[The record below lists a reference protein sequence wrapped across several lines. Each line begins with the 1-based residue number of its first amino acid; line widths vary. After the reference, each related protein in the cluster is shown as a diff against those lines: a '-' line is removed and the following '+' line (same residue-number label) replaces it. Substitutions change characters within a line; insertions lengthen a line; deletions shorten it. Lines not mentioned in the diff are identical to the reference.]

1 MEPIF
6 TKPDLPRYTQRRF
19 PPYRYLPFQAGDSL
33 PHPRNDPT
41 GHSYHQDE
49 EYLPRFNPGEWRTC
63 ETYLYGIDLFNHGYW
78 WEAHEAFE
86 AVWLAS
92 GQRSTQCGIFVQGLI
107 QLAGAQL
114 KRFIGEP
121 RGAKSLTRSGSDKL
135 STVKG
140 LYLGIAV
147 ESFVEDAQRCLREDC
162 SEFPRIELDFASQEE
177 NMYQEIIRFWFEELE
192 PAQWWVKD
200 ADLDTLMMARFAGV
214 HARAT
219 RCELFVWRANAKG
232 RLAEIIVLDQFSR
245 NMFRDSPLSF
255 AYDALALALAQEA
268 ISAGAENALTQQ
280 ERSFLYMP
288 FMHSESLEIH
298 EVAVGLF
305 EKNGLA
311 GNLDYELKHKRIIE
325 QFGRYPHR
333 NRILGRTSTA
343 EELAFLKQPASS
355 F

>member
-1 MEPIF
+1 M
-6 TKPDLPRYTQRRF
+6 
-19 PPYRYLPFQAGDSL
+19 
-33 PHPRNDPT
+33 H
-41 GHSYHQDE
+41 
-49 EYLPRFNPGEWRTC
+49 
-63 ETYLYGIDLFNHGYW
+63 
-78 WEAHEAFE
+78 
-86 AVWLAS
+86 
-92 GQRSTQCGIFVQGLI
+92 
-107 QLAGAQL
+107 
-114 KRFIGEP
+114 
-121 RGAKSLTRSGSDKL
+121 
-135 STVKG
+135 
-140 LYLGIAV
+140 
-147 ESFVEDAQRCLREDC
+147 
-162 SEFPRIELDFASQEE
+162 
-177 NMYQEIIRFWFEELE
+177 QEILKFWFEELE
-192 PAQWWVKD
+192 PKQWWVKD
-200 ADLDTLMMARFAGV
+200 LELDQLIIARFSEI
-214 HARAT
+214 HARAV
-219 RCELFVWRANAKG
+219 RCELSGWRKSASG